1 LDFIFMLTQ
10 HDRTVG
16 NCLDVLRQIEGL
28 GVAHIGFKDVGVD
41 RPTMVELVR
50 GIKAA
55 GATSYLEVVSTSAAD
70 IVRSLEAANDLGV
83 DRVLGGTDIVAAKRI
98 LGDLGRYFPFPGIPV
113 GHPTRLGG
121 SPDLV
126 ADQCRQMREAGC
138 GGVDLLA
145 FRATEAE
152 PMALI
157 HAARRALPDRT
168 LMVAGSVN
176 SADRIHALAKAGV
189 DAFTIGSA
197 VLDHSFAAGMRSVDG
212 QIGAVIAACQTA
224 PRAAA

>member
-1 LDFIFMLTQ
+1 MLTQ
-10 HDRTVG
+10 HDRTVA
-16 NCLDVLRQIEGL
+16 NCLDVLRAIDGL
-28 GVAHIGFKDVGVD
+28 DVRHVGFKDVGVD
-41 RPTMVELVR
+41 RATMVELVR
-50 GIKAA
+50 RIKAS

-70 IVRSLEAANDLGV
+70 IVRSLEVANDLGV
-83 DRVLGGTDIVAAKRI
+83 DRVLGGTDLPAARRI
-98 LGDLGRYFPFPGIPV
+98 LGGLERYFPFPGIPV

-121 SPDLV
+121 SPGLV

-157 HAARRALPDRT
+157 HAARRALPDRK

-176 SADRIHALAKAGV
+176 SADRVHALSKAGV

-197 VLDHSFAAGMRSVDG
+197 VLDHSFAPGLDSVPA
-212 QIGAVIAACQTA
+212 QIEAVIAACRSA